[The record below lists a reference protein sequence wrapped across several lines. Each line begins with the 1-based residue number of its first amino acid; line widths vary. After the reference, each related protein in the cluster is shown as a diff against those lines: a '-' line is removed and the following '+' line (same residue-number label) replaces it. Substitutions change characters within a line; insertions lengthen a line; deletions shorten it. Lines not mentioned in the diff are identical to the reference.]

1 MLTRVQCEGWDDMK
15 SRMKEFF
22 LPEINFCW
30 ADHIP
35 DRYTPI
41 LTAGYHHS
49 VHIAEFETEQ

>member
-35 DRYTPI
+35 DRYTSI

-49 VHIAEFETEQ
+49 VHIAEFET